1 MSAHGDICKDQRS
14 ALLIPRPLVAHRCF
28 DCQQIY
34 PPEYEGHFSSL
45 MISRSE
51 ISDRVKSLA
60 ASIHADYGSERP
72 VMVCVLKGANP
83 VSTNDHR
90 MSC

>member
-1 MSAHGDICKDQRS
+1 
-14 ALLIPRPLVAHRCF
+14 
-28 DCQQIY
+28 
-34 PPEYEGHFSSL
+34 

-60 ASIHADYGSERP
+60 ASIHADYRSERP

-83 VSTNDHR
+83 VSDNDPRIKCVGCTSIPFPIRICR
-90 MSC
+90 MSSQLFTVFPAFVGGPARVEAWVYR